1 MNEAQEIE
9 ELQIH
14 EVARGDKM
22 RKIVVIVLMAVLMGS
37 TVSIAESKDST
48 KVLVDESRAASVNT
62 WLQFLLT
69 YVGLPEE
76 TDWKYSFDN
85 YDQTWGF
92 GSAAKRVQE
101 IADMDIRKKGT
112 LGYPILRKYD
122 VLIISS
128 FEESYSSDEVAAIRQ
143 FVENGGGL
151 LLLGDSESPNN
162 SIARAFDVLFYS
174 ENVAVADSKAKKL
187 QNSVHQPYTDD
198 IKNHP
203 ITEGVEQVVLNFVV
217 PLTNYKSGNVLIRSS
232 EDSWAD
238 RHLTEGSGR
247 KDGDEEGGPFDL
259 FLAVDN
265 IGKGRAVLFGGSW
278 SFFNWVVEEP
288 EQQNLDL
295 LENAVKW
302 LSEPG
307 GPYKQYKALNE
318 QAQGV
323 LLEAVSLY
331 RNHMFSQ
338 AKEKLEEAISIFEK
352 SREVY
357 PSGEANQ
364 GIEEAENFTLK
375 CDTGMEADDIFEKAK
390 GLYDQRD
397 YENAIEEFEKARQLY
412 EEIEYTEKVQE
423 CEIKVQESNNW
434 ITLREKAQSL
444 YQQGEDALIIAP
456 STFDPT
462 GYDTAKSIFEQ
473 AKSTWLEYD
482 DPSQVQICEEKISL
496 CNSEIANIK
505 KNRMIVILGVVAVI
519 AVVVLIVIVVIR
531 IRKKKPQ
538 EKITPESEEA
548 SLTEEKVNALEAL
561 NSRYVKGEITK
572 EEYET
577 LRSVLEKK

>member
-1 MNEAQEIE
+1 
-9 ELQIH
+9 
-14 EVARGDKM
+14 M
-22 RKIVVIVLMAVLMGS
+22 RKIVVVVLMAVLMGS
-37 TVSIAESKDST
+37 TVSIAESKDMT
-48 KVLVDESRAASVNT
+48 KVLVDESRVGSVNT

-69 YVGLPEE
+69 YAGLPEE

-101 IADMDIRKKGT
+101 IAELDIRKKGK

-128 FEESYSSDEVAAIRQ
+128 FEESYSSDEVEGIRK

-151 LLLGDSESPNN
+151 LFLGDSESPNN
-162 SIARAFDVLFYS
+162 SIARAFDVLFHS
-174 ENVAVADSKAKKL
+174 ENVAVADSKAKITEG
-187 QNSVHQPYTDD
+187 SVHQLYTDS

-203 ITEGVEQVVLNFVV
+203 VTEGVEQVVLNFAL
-217 PLTNYKSGNVLIRSS
+217 PFTNYESGNVLIRSS
-232 EDSWAD
+232 EDSWVD
-238 RHLTEGSGR
+238 RYMTEGAGR
-247 KDGDEEGGPFDL
+247 KDDDEDEGPFDML
-259 FLAVDN
+259 LAVDN
-265 IGKGRAVLFGGSW
+265 IGRGRAVFFGGSW

-295 LENAVKW
+295 LENAVEW

-307 GPYKQYKALNE
+307 GPYKQYKTLNE

-323 LLEAVSLY
+323 LMEAVSLY

-338 AKEKLEEAISIFEK
+338 AKEKFGEAINIFEE

-357 PSGEANQ
+357 PSGEADQ
-364 GIEEAENFTLK
+364 GIEEAENFLLK

-412 EEIEYTEKVQE
+412 EEIEYKERVQE

-444 YQQGEDALIIAP
+444 YQQGEDALTIAP

-462 GYDTAKSIFEQ
+462 GYDTAKSIFEE
-473 AKSTWLEYD
+473 AKSTWLKYD
-482 DPSQVQICEEKISL
+482 DPTQVQICEEKISL
-496 CNSEIANIK
+496 CNSERANIE
-505 KNRMIVILGVVAVI
+505 KNRMMVILGVVAVV
-519 AVVVLIVIVVIR
+519 AVVVLIVVVVIR

-577 LRSVLEKK
+577 LRSVLEKR